1 MPKYNPNPLF
11 PNEPLF
17 EIHDFSELPK
27 SPRYTLY
34 CNGQEQTV
42 YHTDSFDYAIVV
54 RRDDAPVSVE
64 VCVSDSFKKAV
75 LRPQSL
81 EIPFDREEN
90 HIRFSLPYKAKVS
103 LELDNDLKRPL
114 LILSSCYVAPRSK
127 GETYYFRKGQI
138 YNVGNLELKSGESAY
153 LEEGC
158 VVCGRIYSNMADN
171 VRVSGNGILYGG
183 VWHKPD
189 ENGGRLMASFYL
201 GKHILVEGIS
211 VVDNGVW
218 NVVPGA
224 CRDVIIRDVNIMSRL
239 VTGDGIDIVGCEEV
253 LVEDCFIRA
262 CDDCVCIKACALPGP
277 AACCNVRDI
286 KVRRCVLWNAEP
298 GNALEIGYELRCNE
312 VSDVVFED
320 CDIIHCEYEGNQSGG
335 VLTIHNADRAKVHN
349 VRYENIRIEDAQE
362 KLVDI
367 KILDCK
373 YSLDRVRGDVE
384 NIVFRNIDVTG
395 PLFPVSIIR
404 GFEMTNEMHRPRDI
418 RFENVTVQGRTMH
431 SANEM
436 RMVVELAHELQ
447 FEGKVTTSMIQT
459 LIVDD
464 ENIERQGIKRL
475 INSYALPF
483 QVTLASSGKM
493 ALDFIRSNAVDL
505 MLTDVR
511 MPIMDGLQLAEAALN
526 EKANLQIVLISGFS
540 EFEYAKTAM
549 KLGVKDYLLKPVNPV
564 EFRNTMTRIAE
575 QIMKQNDKK
584 DKEQFT
590 DLQMRKYVLTCLL
603 NGTPSEFQRMEQRRE
618 KNFSHLFV
626 KSGISAAAAKL
637 FRILPEISAEQT
649 YQIIESIW
657 RAESMQKLC
666 DILLPILDK
675 AEQKFAETPVKAKKL
690 SDLSKQYIAEH
701 YREDISLQTIS
712 ESLFISPQH
721 LSSVFKRETG
731 QGLANYLRAY
741 RMKCAKELLKGTRKK
756 VSVICKEVG
765 YPNETYFCKI
775 FRDLY
780 GMSPQQYRDEGT
792 NGKEQL

>member
-54 RRDDAPVSVE
+54 RRDDAPFVE

-349 VRYENIRIEDAQE
+349 VRYENIRIEDAQQRFLISSPILFADGQTHTQTSPSDNEQQLLEQFE
-362 KLVDI
+362 KLCLDYRFS
-367 KILDCK
+367 KAREIL
-373 YSLDRVRGDVE
+373 Y
-384 NIVFRNIDVTG
+384 
-395 PLFPVSIIR
+395 
-404 GFEMTNEMHRPRDI
+404 
-418 RFENVTVQGRTMH
+418 TM
-431 SANEM
+431 
-436 RMVVELAHELQ
+436 
-447 FEGKVTTSMIQT
+447 
-459 LIVDD
+459 
-464 ENIERQGIKRL
+464 
-475 INSYALPF
+475 
-483 QVTLASSGKM
+483 
-493 ALDFIRSNAVDL
+493 
-505 MLTDVR
+505 
-511 MPIMDGLQLAEAALN
+511 
-526 EKANLQIVLISGFS
+526 
-540 EFEYAKTAM
+540 
-549 KLGVKDYLLKPVNPV
+549 
-564 EFRNTMTRIAE
+564 
-575 QIMKQNDKK
+575 
-584 DKEQFT
+584 
-590 DLQMRKYVLTCLL
+590 
-603 NGTPSEFQRMEQRRE
+603 RRE

>member
-1 MPKYNPNPLF
+1 M
-11 PNEPLF
+11 
-17 EIHDFSELPK
+17 
-27 SPRYTLY
+27 
-34 CNGQEQTV
+34 
-42 YHTDSFDYAIVV
+42 
-54 RRDDAPVSVE
+54 
-64 VCVSDSFKKAV
+64 
-75 LRPQSL
+75 
-81 EIPFDREEN
+81 
-90 HIRFSLPYKAKVS
+90 
-103 LELDNDLKRPL
+103 DNDLKRPL

-298 GNALEIGYELRCNE
+298 GNALKSAMSCAVMRFQMLSLKIATLFIANMKAI
-312 VSDVVFED
+312 SPAAF
-320 CDIIHCEYEGNQSGG
+320 
-335 VLTIHNADRAKVHN
+335 LTIHNADRAKVHN

-447 FEGKVTTSMIQT
+447 FEG
-459 LIVDD
+459 
-464 ENIERQGIKRL
+464 R
-475 INSYALPF
+475 
-483 QVTLASSGKM
+483 VTL
-493 ALDFIRSNAVDL
+493 
-505 MLTDVR
+505 
-511 MPIMDGLQLAEAALN
+511 
-526 EKANLQIVLISGFS
+526 EKP
-540 EFEYAKTAM
+540 EY
-549 KLGVKDYLLKPVNPV
+549 
-564 EFRNTMTRIAE
+564 
-575 QIMKQNDKK
+575 
-584 DKEQFT
+584 
-590 DLQMRKYVLTCLL
+590 
-603 NGTPSEFQRMEQRRE
+603 
-618 KNFSHLFV
+618 
-626 KSGISAAAAKL
+626 
-637 FRILPEISAEQT
+637 
-649 YQIIESIW
+649 
-657 RAESMQKLC
+657 
-666 DILLPILDK
+666 
-675 AEQKFAETPVKAKKL
+675 
-690 SDLSKQYIAEH
+690 
-701 YREDISLQTIS
+701 
-712 ESLFISPQH
+712 
-721 LSSVFKRETG
+721 
-731 QGLANYLRAY
+731 
-741 RMKCAKELLKGTRKK
+741 
-756 VSVICKEVG
+756 
-765 YPNETYFCKI
+765 
-775 FRDLY
+775 
-780 GMSPQQYRDEGT
+780 
-792 NGKEQL
+792 

>member
-362 KLVDI
+362 
-367 KILDCK
+367 IL
-373 YSLDRVRGDVE
+373 Y
-384 NIVFRNIDVTG
+384 
-395 PLFPVSIIR
+395 
-404 GFEMTNEMHRPRDI
+404 
-418 RFENVTVQGRTMH
+418 TM
-431 SANEM
+431 
-436 RMVVELAHELQ
+436 
-447 FEGKVTTSMIQT
+447 
-459 LIVDD
+459 
-464 ENIERQGIKRL
+464 
-475 INSYALPF
+475 
-483 QVTLASSGKM
+483 
-493 ALDFIRSNAVDL
+493 
-505 MLTDVR
+505 
-511 MPIMDGLQLAEAALN
+511 
-526 EKANLQIVLISGFS
+526 
-540 EFEYAKTAM
+540 
-549 KLGVKDYLLKPVNPV
+549 
-564 EFRNTMTRIAE
+564 
-575 QIMKQNDKK
+575 
-584 DKEQFT
+584 
-590 DLQMRKYVLTCLL
+590 
-603 NGTPSEFQRMEQRRE
+603 RRE

>member
-189 ENGGRLMASFYL
+189 ENGGRLMVSFYL

-349 VRYENIRIEDAQE
+349 VRYENIRINDDQCAQIALKLYAWSESALHQTANIVISERINSTE
-362 KLVDI
+362 KLMQSVVQI
-367 KILDCK
+367 KSIAQQRFLISSPILFADGQTHTQT
-373 YSLDRVRGDVE
+373 SPSD
-384 NIVFRNIDVTG
+384 
-395 PLFPVSIIR
+395 
-404 GFEMTNEMHRPRDI
+404 NEQQLL
-418 RFENVTVQGRTMH
+418 E
-431 SANEM
+431 
-436 RMVVELAHELQ
+436 Q
-447 FEGKVTTSMIQT
+447 FEK
-459 LIVDD
+459 LC
-464 ENIERQGIKRL
+464 
-475 INSYALPF
+475 
-483 QVTLASSGKM
+483 
-493 ALDFIRSNAVDL
+493 LDYRFS
-505 MLTDVR
+505 
-511 MPIMDGLQLAEAALN
+511 
-526 EKANLQIVLISGFS
+526 KAREIL
-540 EFEYAKTAM
+540 Y
-549 KLGVKDYLLKPVNPV
+549 
-564 EFRNTMTRIAE
+564 TM
-575 QIMKQNDKK
+575 
-584 DKEQFT
+584 
-590 DLQMRKYVLTCLL
+590 
-603 NGTPSEFQRMEQRRE
+603 RRE

>member
-1 MPKYNPNPLF
+1 
-11 PNEPLF
+11 
-17 EIHDFSELPK
+17 
-27 SPRYTLY
+27 
-34 CNGQEQTV
+34 
-42 YHTDSFDYAIVV
+42 
-54 RRDDAPVSVE
+54 
-64 VCVSDSFKKAV
+64 
-75 LRPQSL
+75 
-81 EIPFDREEN
+81 
-90 HIRFSLPYKAKVS
+90 
-103 LELDNDLKRPL
+103 
-114 LILSSCYVAPRSK
+114 
-127 GETYYFRKGQI
+127 
-138 YNVGNLELKSGESAY
+138 
-153 LEEGC
+153 
-158 VVCGRIYSNMADN
+158 
-171 VRVSGNGILYGG
+171 
-183 VWHKPD
+183 
-189 ENGGRLMASFYL
+189 
-201 GKHILVEGIS
+201 
-211 VVDNGVW
+211 
-218 NVVPGA
+218 
-224 CRDVIIRDVNIMSRL
+224 
-239 VTGDGIDIVGCEEV
+239 
-253 LVEDCFIRA
+253 
-262 CDDCVCIKACALPGP
+262 
-277 AACCNVRDI
+277 
-286 KVRRCVLWNAEP
+286 
-298 GNALEIGYELRCNE
+298 
-312 VSDVVFED
+312 
-320 CDIIHCEYEGNQSGG
+320 
-335 VLTIHNADRAKVHN
+335 
-349 VRYENIRIEDAQE
+349 
-362 KLVDI
+362 
-367 KILDCK
+367 
-373 YSLDRVRGDVE
+373 
-384 NIVFRNIDVTG
+384 
-395 PLFPVSIIR
+395 
-404 GFEMTNEMHRPRDI
+404 
-418 RFENVTVQGRTMH
+418 
-431 SANEM
+431 
-436 RMVVELAHELQ
+436 
-447 FEGKVTTSMIQT
+447 MIQT

-590 DLQMRKYVLTCLL
+590 DLQMCKYVLTCLL
-603 NGTPSEFQRMEQRRE
+603 NGTPSEFQRMEQRREISIAFLKVYRRVFRLNFEDNFLNNIGVTNRIYQYLTKAVPGKFDFVQINDASCAFFLLFDINDDQCAQIALKLYAWSESALHQTANIVISERINSTEKLMQSVVQIKSIAKQRFLISSPILFADGQTHTQTSPSDNEQQLLEQFEKLCLDYRFSKAREILYTMRRE

>member
-54 RRDDAPVSVE
+54 RRDNAPVSVE

-158 VVCGRIYSNMADN
+158 VLCGRIYSNMADN

-447 FEGKVTTSMIQT
+447 FEG
-459 LIVDD
+459 
-464 ENIERQGIKRL
+464 R
-475 INSYALPF
+475 
-483 QVTLASSGKM
+483 VTL
-493 ALDFIRSNAVDL
+493 
-505 MLTDVR
+505 
-511 MPIMDGLQLAEAALN
+511 
-526 EKANLQIVLISGFS
+526 EKP
-540 EFEYAKTAM
+540 EY
-549 KLGVKDYLLKPVNPV
+549 
-564 EFRNTMTRIAE
+564 
-575 QIMKQNDKK
+575 
-584 DKEQFT
+584 
-590 DLQMRKYVLTCLL
+590 
-603 NGTPSEFQRMEQRRE
+603 
-618 KNFSHLFV
+618 
-626 KSGISAAAAKL
+626 
-637 FRILPEISAEQT
+637 
-649 YQIIESIW
+649 
-657 RAESMQKLC
+657 
-666 DILLPILDK
+666 
-675 AEQKFAETPVKAKKL
+675 
-690 SDLSKQYIAEH
+690 
-701 YREDISLQTIS
+701 
-712 ESLFISPQH
+712 
-721 LSSVFKRETG
+721 
-731 QGLANYLRAY
+731 
-741 RMKCAKELLKGTRKK
+741 
-756 VSVICKEVG
+756 
-765 YPNETYFCKI
+765 
-775 FRDLY
+775 
-780 GMSPQQYRDEGT
+780 
-792 NGKEQL
+792 

>member
-90 HIRFSLPYKAKVS
+90 HIRFLLPYKAKVS

-262 CDDCVCIKACALPGP
+262 CDDCVCIKACAQQRFLISSPILFADGQTHTQTSP
-277 AACCNVRDI
+277 SDNEQQ
-286 KVRRCVLWNAEP
+286 L
-298 GNALEIGYELRCNE
+298 LEQ
-312 VSDVVFED
+312 F
-320 CDIIHCEYEGNQSGG
+320 
-335 VLTIHNADRAKVHN
+335 
-349 VRYENIRIEDAQE
+349 E
-362 KLVDI
+362 KLCLDYRFS
-367 KILDCK
+367 KAREIL
-373 YSLDRVRGDVE
+373 Y
-384 NIVFRNIDVTG
+384 
-395 PLFPVSIIR
+395 
-404 GFEMTNEMHRPRDI
+404 
-418 RFENVTVQGRTMH
+418 TM
-431 SANEM
+431 
-436 RMVVELAHELQ
+436 
-447 FEGKVTTSMIQT
+447 
-459 LIVDD
+459 
-464 ENIERQGIKRL
+464 
-475 INSYALPF
+475 
-483 QVTLASSGKM
+483 
-493 ALDFIRSNAVDL
+493 
-505 MLTDVR
+505 
-511 MPIMDGLQLAEAALN
+511 
-526 EKANLQIVLISGFS
+526 
-540 EFEYAKTAM
+540 
-549 KLGVKDYLLKPVNPV
+549 
-564 EFRNTMTRIAE
+564 
-575 QIMKQNDKK
+575 
-584 DKEQFT
+584 
-590 DLQMRKYVLTCLL
+590 
-603 NGTPSEFQRMEQRRE
+603 RRE

>member
-298 GNALEIGYELRCNE
+298 GKFDFVQINDASCAFFLLFDINDDQCAQIALKLYAWSESAL
-312 VSDVVFED
+312 
-320 CDIIHCEYEGNQSGG
+320 HQ
-335 VLTIHNADRAKVHN
+335 TA
-349 VRYENIRIEDAQE
+349 NIVISERINSTE
-362 KLVDI
+362 KLIQSVVQI
-367 KILDCK
+367 KSIAQQRFLISSPILFADGQTHTQT
-373 YSLDRVRGDVE
+373 SPSD
-384 NIVFRNIDVTG
+384 
-395 PLFPVSIIR
+395 
-404 GFEMTNEMHRPRDI
+404 NEQQLL
-418 RFENVTVQGRTMH
+418 E
-431 SANEM
+431 
-436 RMVVELAHELQ
+436 Q
-447 FEGKVTTSMIQT
+447 FEK
-459 LIVDD
+459 LC
-464 ENIERQGIKRL
+464 
-475 INSYALPF
+475 
-483 QVTLASSGKM
+483 
-493 ALDFIRSNAVDL
+493 LDYRFS
-505 MLTDVR
+505 
-511 MPIMDGLQLAEAALN
+511 
-526 EKANLQIVLISGFS
+526 KAREIL
-540 EFEYAKTAM
+540 Y
-549 KLGVKDYLLKPVNPV
+549 
-564 EFRNTMTRIAE
+564 TM
-575 QIMKQNDKK
+575 
-584 DKEQFT
+584 
-590 DLQMRKYVLTCLL
+590 
-603 NGTPSEFQRMEQRRE
+603 RRE

>member
-384 NIVFRNIDVTG
+384 NRRVFRLNFEDNFLNNIGVTNRIYQYLTKAVPG
-395 PLFPVSIIR
+395 KFDFVQINDASCAFFLLFDINDDQCAQIALKLYAWSESALHQTANIVISERINSTEKLMQSVVQIKSIAQQRFLISSPILFAD
-404 GFEMTNEMHRPRDI
+404 GQTHTQTSPSDNEQQLL
-418 RFENVTVQGRTMH
+418 E
-431 SANEM
+431 
-436 RMVVELAHELQ
+436 Q
-447 FEGKVTTSMIQT
+447 FEK
-459 LIVDD
+459 LC
-464 ENIERQGIKRL
+464 
-475 INSYALPF
+475 
-483 QVTLASSGKM
+483 
-493 ALDFIRSNAVDL
+493 LDYRFS
-505 MLTDVR
+505 
-511 MPIMDGLQLAEAALN
+511 
-526 EKANLQIVLISGFS
+526 KAREIL
-540 EFEYAKTAM
+540 Y
-549 KLGVKDYLLKPVNPV
+549 
-564 EFRNTMTRIAE
+564 TM
-575 QIMKQNDKK
+575 
-584 DKEQFT
+584 
-590 DLQMRKYVLTCLL
+590 
-603 NGTPSEFQRMEQRRE
+603 RRE

>member
-189 ENGGRLMASFYL
+189 ENGGRLMVSFYL

-335 VLTIHNADRAKVHN
+335 VLTINDDQCAQIALKLYAWSESALHQTA
-349 VRYENIRIEDAQE
+349 NIVISERINSTE
-362 KLVDI
+362 KLMQSVVQI
-367 KILDCK
+367 KSIAQQRFLISSPILFADGQTHTQT
-373 YSLDRVRGDVE
+373 SPSD
-384 NIVFRNIDVTG
+384 
-395 PLFPVSIIR
+395 
-404 GFEMTNEMHRPRDI
+404 NEQQLL
-418 RFENVTVQGRTMH
+418 E
-431 SANEM
+431 
-436 RMVVELAHELQ
+436 Q
-447 FEGKVTTSMIQT
+447 FEK
-459 LIVDD
+459 LC
-464 ENIERQGIKRL
+464 
-475 INSYALPF
+475 
-483 QVTLASSGKM
+483 
-493 ALDFIRSNAVDL
+493 LDYRFS
-505 MLTDVR
+505 
-511 MPIMDGLQLAEAALN
+511 
-526 EKANLQIVLISGFS
+526 KAREIL
-540 EFEYAKTAM
+540 Y
-549 KLGVKDYLLKPVNPV
+549 
-564 EFRNTMTRIAE
+564 TM
-575 QIMKQNDKK
+575 
-584 DKEQFT
+584 
-590 DLQMRKYVLTCLL
+590 
-603 NGTPSEFQRMEQRRE
+603 RRE